1 MLPTETLTRER
12 KNIMTNDGQ
21 PRIVVIGGGT
31 GMPVLLRG
39 LKQYPVDIT
48 AIVTVADDGGSSGR
62 LREDLHI
69 PPPGDIR
76 NVLAALSDVE
86 PLVEEMFQHRFTNSN
101 ELSGHSLGNLI
112 LAAMTSITGN
122 FVHAIQEMS
131 KFLNVHGKVLPAAN
145 QNVVLHAKMEDGTTV
160 SGESK
165 IPYSGKKIKQV
176 YLTPRNIY
184 PLPETIQAIRQAD
197 LIIIGPGS
205 LYTSILPN
213 LLVPKLGDEVCHARA
228 KKVYIC
234 NLMTQAGET
243 LGYTAS
249 DHVKAIYDH
258 MNCEFINTILVNNEE
273 IPKDVK
279 LRYNEEL
286 AEPVYYDLPDLYDL
300 GLEVV
305 HADIANLA
313 NGALRHD
320 PKKVAKI
327 LYDMLINETNK
338 RYEA

>member
-1 MLPTETLTRER
+1 
-12 KNIMTNDGQ
+12 MTAIQQ
-21 PRIVVIGGGT
+21 PRIVIIGGGT
-31 GMPVLLRG
+31 GLSVLLRG
-39 LKQYPVDIT
+39 LKKYPVDIT

-62 LREDLHI
+62 LRDDLDI

-86 PLVEEMFQHRFTNSN
+86 PLIEEMFQHRFDTSN

-122 FVHAIQEMS
+122 FTHAIQEMS
-131 KFLNVHGKVLPAAN
+131 RVLNVRGKVLPAAN
-145 QNVVLHAKMEDGTTV
+145 QNVILHAEMEDGTVV

-165 IPYSGKKIKQV
+165 IPFSGKRIKKV
-176 YLTPRNIY
+176 FLTPEKIH
-184 PLPETIQAIRQAD
+184 PLPETVQAIRQAD

-213 LLVPKLGDEVCHARA
+213 LLVPKLGSEVCHAKA

-243 LGYTAS
+243 HDFAAS

-258 MNCEFINTILVNNEE
+258 MQCAFINTVLVNNKT
-273 IPKDVK
+273 IPDEVQQLYKK
-279 LRYNEEL
+279 EL
-286 AEPVYYDLPDLYDL
+286 AKPVVFNLPALEQL
-300 GLEVV
+300 GVDVMQDEIVTYQ
-305 HADIANLA
+305 D
-313 NGALRHD
+313 GAIRHD
-320 PKKVAKI
+320 TKKVAEI
-327 LYDMLINETNK
+327 LYSLLLNETNN
-338 RYEA
+338 RSQA

>member
-1 MLPTETLTRER
+1 MTE
-12 KNIMTNDGQ
+12 NQQ
-21 PRIVVIGGGT
+21 PRIVIIGGGT
-31 GMPVLLRG
+31 GLPVLLRG
-39 LKQYPVDIT
+39 LKKYPVDIT

-62 LREDLHI
+62 LRDDLHI
-69 PPPGDIR
+69 PPPGDVR

-86 PLVEEMFQHRFTNSN
+86 PLIEEMFQHRFNTAN

-131 KFLNVHGKVLPAAN
+131 KVLNVHGKVLPAAN
-145 QNVVLHAKMEDGTTV
+145 QSVILHAELEDGTFV

-165 IPYSGKKIKQV
+165 IPFSGKKIKRV
-176 YLTPRNIY
+176 FLTPNRIDA
-184 PLPETIQAIRQAD
+184 LPESILAIKQAD

-213 LLVPKLGDEVCHARA
+213 LLVPDLGKAVCQANA

-243 LGYTAS
+243 LEYTAS

-258 MNCEFINTILVNNEE
+258 MQCRFIDTILVNNRP
-273 IPKDVK
+273 IPKDIQQ
-279 LRYNEEL
+279 RYQKEY
-286 AEPVYYDLPDLYDL
+286 AEPVYLDIPILQDL
-300 GLEVV
+300 GVELLQDEIVTL
-305 HADIANLA
+305 HD
-313 NGALRHD
+313 GAIRHD
-320 PKKVAKI
+320 TKKVAGI
-327 LYDMLINETNK
+327 LYSLLINETK
-338 RYEA
+338 

>member
-1 MLPTETLTRER
+1 
-12 KNIMTNDGQ
+12 
-21 PRIVVIGGGT
+21 
-31 GMPVLLRG
+31 
-39 LKQYPVDIT
+39 
-48 AIVTVADDGGSSGR
+48 
-62 LREDLHI
+62 
-69 PPPGDIR
+69 
-76 NVLAALSDVE
+76 VLASLSDVE
-86 PLVEEMFQHRFTNSN
+86 PLVEEMFQHRFKTSN

-131 KFLNVHGKVLPAAN
+131 KILNVHGKVLPAAN
-145 QNVVLHAKMEDGTTV
+145 QSVVLHAEMEDGTIV

-165 IPYSGKKIKQV
+165 IPYSGKRIKKV
-176 YLTPRNIY
+176 FMTPENIR
-184 PLPETIQAIRQAD
+184 PIPETLQAIRQAD

-213 LLVPKLGDEVCHARA
+213 LLVPKIGDELCRSQA

-243 LGYTAS
+243 HGFTAS
-249 DHVKAIYDH
+249 DHVKALYDH
-258 MNCEFINTILVNNEE
+258 MSCAFINTILVNNEE
-273 IPKDVK
+273 IPQDIQ

-286 AEPVYYDLPDLYDL
+286 ADPVLYDLPRLFEL

-305 HADIANLA
+305 HADIAYQE

-327 LYDMLINETNK
+327 LYNLLLIETKK
-338 RYEA
+338 RYET

>member
-1 MLPTETLTRER
+1 
-12 KNIMTNDGQ
+12 MTNNVQ
-21 PRIVVIGGGT
+21 PKIVIVGGGT
-31 GMPVLLRG
+31 GLPVLLRG

-62 LREDLHI
+62 LRDELQI

-86 PLVEEMFQHRFTNSN
+86 PLVEEMFQHRFTSKN

-112 LAAMTSITGN
+112 IAAMTSITGN
-122 FVHAIQEMS
+122 FAHAIQEMS
-131 KFLNVHGKVLPAAN
+131 KVLNVNGKVLPAASDS
-145 QNVVLHAKMEDGTTV
+145 VVLHAEMEDGAIV

-165 IPYSGKKIKQV
+165 IPYSGKKIKRV
-176 YLTPRNIY
+176 FLTPDTAR
-184 PLPETIQAIRQAD
+184 PLPETIHEIRQAD

-213 LLVPKLGDEVCHARA
+213 LLVPKLGHEICRSKA

-243 LGYTAS
+243 LDYSAS
-249 DHVKAIYDH
+249 DHVKAIYEH
-258 MNCEFINTILVNNEE
+258 MKCPFINTIIVNSENIPNDVLSRYSEE
-273 IPKDVK
+273 MA
-279 LRYNEEL
+279 R
-286 AEPVYYDLPDLYDL
+286 PVHFDFNQLYEM

-305 HADIANLA
+305 HGEIMSLE
-313 NGALRHD
+313 NGVIRHD
-320 PKKVAKI
+320 TKQVAQI
-327 LYDMLINETNK
+327 LYSLLLDETKRRNK
-338 RYEA
+338 A

>member
-1 MLPTETLTRER
+1 MRELR
-12 KNIMTNDGQ
+12 Q

-31 GMPVLLRG
+31 GLPVLLRG

-76 NVLAALSDVE
+76 NVLASLSDVE
-86 PLVEEMFQHRFTNSN
+86 PLVEEMFQHRFKTSN

-131 KFLNVHGKVLPAAN
+131 KILNVRGKVLPAAN
-145 QNVVLHAKMEDGTTV
+145 QSVVLHAEMEDGTIV

-165 IPYSGKKIKQV
+165 IPYSGKKINKV
-176 YLTPRNIY
+176 FMTPQNIR
-184 PLPETIQAIRQAD
+184 PLPETLQAIRQAD

-213 LLVPKLGDEVCHARA
+213 LLVPHLGDELCRSHA

-243 LGYTAS
+243 HGYSAS
-249 DHVKAIYDH
+249 DHVKALYNH
-258 MNCEFINTILVNNEE
+258 MRCTFVDTILVNNEE
-273 IPKDVK
+273 VPSDVQ
-279 LRYNEEL
+279 LRYKEEL
-286 AEPVYYDLPDLYDL
+286 AQPVPYDLPELYGL
-300 GLEVV
+300 GIEVV
-305 HADIANLA
+305 HADIAYLE

-327 LYDMLINETNK
+327 LYNLLITETKK

>member
-1 MLPTETLTRER
+1 MS
-12 KNIMTNDGQ
+12 IYGQ

-31 GMPVLLRG
+31 GLPVLLRG
-39 LKQYPVDIT
+39 LKQFPVEIT

-76 NVLAALSDVE
+76 NVLASLSDVE
-86 PLVEEMFQHRFTNSN
+86 PLVEEMFQHRFKTSN

-131 KFLNVHGKVLPAAN
+131 KILNVHGKVLPAAN
-145 QNVVLHAKMEDGTTV
+145 QSVVLHAEMEDGTIV

-165 IPYSGKKIKQV
+165 IPYSGKRIKKV
-176 YLTPRNIY
+176 FMTPENIR
-184 PLPETIQAIRQAD
+184 PLPEAIQAIRQAD

-213 LLVPKLGDEVCHARA
+213 LLVPRIGDELCQSHA

-243 LGYTAS
+243 HGFTAS
-249 DHVKAIYDH
+249 DHVKALYDH
-258 MNCEFINTILVNNEE
+258 MSCAFINTILVNNEE
-273 IPKDVK
+273 IPQDIQ

-286 AEPVYYDLPDLYDL
+286 ADPVLYDLPRLFEL

-305 HADIANLA
+305 HADIGYQE

-327 LYDMLINETNK
+327 LYNLLLIETKK
-338 RYEA
+338 RYET